1 MRIALFTEV
10 FLPKIDGVVTRVART
25 LDQLKAMGHE
35 VIIVAPRPSVES
47 YQGFEVVTVPSTA
60 LRVYPELKYGW
71 ATPAALKQVKAFQP
85 DIVHAVNPVWLAAAG
100 VFFARSNHLPLLASF
115 HTNVADYMRTLGLRP
130 VATPVQHL
138 IRYFHNRAAVNLVTS
153 GPMAAK
159 AHAVGLNN
167 VHIWPKAVDTEMYRP
182 DRATAAMRE
191 ELTGGHPSDPCLI
204 YVGRV
209 SKEKNL
215 AILPEIM
222 SAVREKLPTAR
233 LAVVG
238 SGPFR
243 DELEAMLDP
252 AWSTFTGYKG
262 GEDLAAAYAS
272 ADAFIFPSKTETLG
286 LVALESMASG
296 VPVIGANAGGI
307 PYIIHDGID
316 GYLAEPDFPAHWVK
330 QICASL
336 DNRDTVGA
344 AARVEAEKFSWRQAT
359 ERLVGYYQETIEL
372 TEKR

>member
-25 LDQLKAMGHE
+25 LDQLKAAGHE
-35 VIIVAPRPSVES
+35 VIIVAPRPSIDS

-60 LRVYPELKYGW
+60 LHVYPELKYGW
-71 ATPAALKQVKAFQP
+71 ATPAALKRVKEFQP

-100 VFFARSNHLPLLASF
+100 VFFARANHLPLLASF
-115 HTNVADYMRTLGLRP
+115 HTNVADYMRTLGLRT

-153 GPMAAK
+153 GQMAAK
-159 AHAVGLNN
+159 AEAVGLRN
-167 VHIWPKAVDTEMYRP
+167 VHVWPKAVDTQMYRP

-191 ELTGGHPSDPCLI
+191 ELTGGHPEDPCLI
-204 YVGRV
+204 YIGRV

-215 AILPEIM
+215 ALLTEIM
-222 SAVREKLPTAR
+222 PALREKLPTAR

-243 DELEAMLDP
+243 EELEQLLDP
-252 AWSTFTGYKG
+252 AWTTFTGYKS
-262 GEDLAAAYAS
+262 GEELACAFAS
-272 ADAFIFPSKTETLG
+272 ADAFVFPSTTETLG

-316 GYLAEPDFPAHWVK
+316 GYLAEPDLPAHWVT
-330 QICASL
+330 QITAAL
-336 DNRDTVGA
+336 DNRATVGP
-344 AARVEAEKFSWRQAT
+344 AARAEAEKFSWRIAT
-359 ERLVGYYQETIEL
+359 ERLVEFYEEAIFL
-372 TEKR
+372 TQG